1 MFELFSPLA
10 TDLWPLLLLGL
21 GLGLLHSLEA
31 DHVMAVSLLNNQ
43 NPSLRRTLSF
53 AFYWALGHGGV
64 LLCGGLLLLGI
75 GVSIPDSLSFV
86 AEVSVAL
93 LLIGLGV
100 YLIWQLAVRRVR
112 IGQHRHGDIVH
123 THLYT
128 DEHDTDEHDISEH
141 DDAFSASDAAHKH
154 SVHQP
159 MMVGIFHGLAG
170 SAPALALIP
179 AVASGQLLVGMA
191 YLLLFS
197 FGVIISMVVFGI
209 GFTYIQGLLYRRYQT
224 LFQYARGL
232 LALGAIVAG
241 SALLLRTL

>member
-1 MFELFSPLA
+1 MFELFSQLPA
-10 TDLWPLLLLGL
+10 DVWPLLLLGL

-43 NPSLRRTLSF
+43 SPSLRRTVSF

-93 LLIGLGV
+93 LLMGLGA
-100 YLIWQLAVRRVR
+100 YLIWQLLVRRVR

-123 THLYT
+123 THLHS
-128 DEHDTDEHDISEH
+128 DGHG
-141 DDAFSASDAAHKH
+141 DDALVSDTPHKNSA
-154 SVHQP
+154 HQP
-159 MMVGIFHGLAG
+159 MTVGIFHGLAG

-179 AVASGQLLVGMA
+179 AVASGQLVIGMV

-197 FGVIISMVVFGI
+197 LGVIISMVAFGI
-209 GFTYIQGLLYRRYQT
+209 GFTYIQGLLYRRYQA
-224 LFQYARGL
+224 LFQWARGL
-232 LALGAIVAG
+232 LALGAIAAG